1 MLSGHVQPLTIL
13 TSSSHAILTNPL
25 QVPSTATYGAAG
37 AWARSKIIESFAGF
51 FWPRCSSGAVDRL
64 LRRERCAVPPL
75 SPPAPSS
82 LSPSLACA
90 QLSCSDSCAALHL
103 STPSTLKSAQVS
115 RPKMCL
121 ERRACRRAQRGSAAG
136 ARRLEA
142 LRALWVRRA
151 HVQQRCTDR
160 PPLAALSF
168 ISDPPFAA
176 PAPHPS
182 PSEQQPA

>member
-25 QVPSTATYGAAG
+25 QVPSTATCGAAG
-37 AWARSKIIESFAGF
+37 AWARSKSIESFAGL

-64 LRRERCAVPPL
+64 LRRDRCAVPPL

-115 RPKMCL
+115 RPKMFL

>member
-1 MLSGHVQPLTIL
+1 MLSGRVQPLTIL

-25 QVPSTATYGAAG
+25 QVPSTATCGAAG
-37 AWARSKIIESFAGF
+37 AWARSKSIESFAGL

-64 LRRERCAVPPL
+64 LRRDRCAVPPL

-103 STPSTLKSAQVS
+103 STPSTLKSAQGS
-115 RPKMCL
+115 RPTMCL
-121 ERRACRRAQRGSAAG
+121 ERRARRRAQRGSAAG

>member
-1 MLSGHVQPLTIL
+1 MLSGHVQPVTIL

-103 STPSTLKSAQVS
+103 STPSTLKSAQGLNLLHRKGS
-115 RPKMCL
+115 RRQPSSYARGVYAPRRPTSTPRRKLPKQSL
-121 ERRACRRAQRGSAAG
+121 NFKKRI
-136 ARRLEA
+136 
-142 LRALWVRRA
+142 
-151 HVQQRCTDR
+151 
-160 PPLAALSF
+160 SF
-168 ISDPPFAA
+168 SRD
-176 PAPHPS
+176 S
-182 PSEQQPA
+182 